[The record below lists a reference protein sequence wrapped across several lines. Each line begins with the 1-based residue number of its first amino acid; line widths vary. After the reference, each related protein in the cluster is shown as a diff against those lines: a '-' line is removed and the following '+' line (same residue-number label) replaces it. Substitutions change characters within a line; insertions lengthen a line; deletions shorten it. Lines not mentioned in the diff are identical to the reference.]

1 MKKLIL
7 FCIGALLF
15 ISCRSTYHVCP
26 EEDYI
31 EFVKQTNQEI
41 ISRGYIPV
49 SCSCD
54 TFLVRAYDWG
64 GYTMGNDRIYTSKYT
79 FANTEGDTMEYFIAV
94 NYGTTDMAKWY
105 IDSAVVEGCR
115 VTKESDND
123 LCTGE
128 NMRRLTSPPK
138 RDVKWQTEGGLLA
151 VLIGVPVAI
160 GISFFLYASL
170 ANGPH

>member
-7 FCIGALLF
+7 FCIGAFLF

-26 EEDYI
+26 KEDYI
-31 EFVKQTNQEI
+31 EFVKQTNDEI
-41 ISRGYIPV
+41 ISRGYAPV

-54 TFLVRAYDWG
+54 TFIVRDYDWG

-79 FANTEGDTMEYFIAV
+79 FANLEGDTMEYSFAI
-94 NYGTTDMAKWY
+94 NYGTTDMANWY

-115 VTKESDND
+115 TTKTADND
-123 LCTGE
+123 ICTGE
-128 NMRRLTSPPK
+128 NMSRLTSPPK
-138 RDVKWQTEGGLLA
+138 RDIKWQTEGGLLA
-151 VLIGVPVAI
+151 VLIGVSAAV

-170 ANGPH
+170 TNGTH